1 MRRARTCRWWRAVL
15 AAGLWLTLA
24 APLEAASF
32 TLMPHEREEA
42 IRAGRRSVATEDW
55 DREWR
60 VDGGEGQ
67 RLSVLT
73 PFHRLAAA
81 ARNSAFRK
89 KELTPRQVQSLLK
102 DQQNKLV
109 LWTTLRGARPD
120 FARFY
125 SPTLLAGAGETKK
138 ASFTQNER
146 TARREEDGRYTAR
159 CLYVFPSEGLDP
171 RSTVTLVVRDVE
183 EKLVAKFTVD
193 LAAMR

>member
-1 MRRARTCRWWRAVL
+1 MRRARSCRWWSTAL
-15 AAGLWLTLA
+15 AAGLWLTLT

-32 TLMPHEREEA
+32 VLMPHEREEA
-42 IRAGRRSVATEDW
+42 LRAGHRSVATEDW

-60 VDGGEGQ
+60 VDGGQGQ

-102 DQQNKLV
+102 EQQNKLV
-109 LWTTLRGARPD
+109 LWTTLRGGQPD

-125 SPTLLAGAGETKK
+125 SPTLLAGAGERK

-159 CLYVFPSEGLDP
+159 CLYVFPAEGLDP
-171 RSTVTLVVRDVE
+171 RGTVTLLVRDLE